1 MHHMGQTFEEFHYHT
16 VLCITHITLTSLFST
31 MVGSLLKELPDRQIN
46 LKTRRLVV
54 SSSQRGMTAM
64 AAEITIWS

>member
-1 MHHMGQTFEEFHYHT
+1 MGQTFEEFHYHT
-16 VLCITHITLTSLFST
+16 VLCITHITLTSLSPT
-31 MVGSLLKELPDRQIN
+31 MVGSLLKELPDRRTN
-46 LKTRRLVV
+46 LKTRRRLVV